1 MLVVIRMWNS
11 NLSNTATA
19 NNNNTY
25 YYNHY
30 INIYINLQYVTLSE
44 NQAKVKKSNSEITS
58 IKAWLQT
65 LISLLFQS
73 LT

>member
-1 MLVVIRMWNS
+1 MLIVIRMCDS

-30 INIYINLQYVTLSE
+30 INIYINLQYVTLS
-44 NQAKVKKSNSEITS
+44 VKTRLKSKN
-58 IKAWLQT
+58 
-65 LISLLFQS
+65 LILR
-73 LT
+73 